1 MTHVFVVSKAMV
13 IGKGGK
19 MTIVE
24 QARSVAGS
32 FIDCFCRP
40 VDHSG
45 DFDV

>member
-1 MTHVFVVSKAMV
+1 MV

-24 QARSVAGS
+24 KAKPVAGS

-40 VDHSG
+40 ADHSG